1 MRSFKT
7 LWVVSIDTCPEYV
20 TTTKEK
26 AIDYAIKDMKN
37 KNFPKKQI
45 EFAEEDLAIGIEDIL
60 NIKNYYVSYRVDK
73 IIYSEGE

>member
-1 MRSFKT
+1 MIKE
-7 LWVVSIDTCPEYV
+7 IYV
-20 TTTKEK
+20 TTIDSEPVYSADTKEK
-26 AIDYAIKDMKN
+26 AINYAIKDMEN

-45 EFAEEDLAIGIEDIL
+45 KLAERDLAIGIEDIL

>member
-1 MRSFKT
+1 MIKE
-7 LWVVSIDTCPEYV
+7 IYV
-20 TTTKEK
+20 TTIDSEPVYSADTKEK

-37 KNFPKKQI
+37 KNFPKNQI
-45 EFAEEDLAIGIEDIL
+45 KFAEEDLAIGIEDIL

>member
-1 MRSFKT
+1 MIKE
-7 LWVVSIDTCPEYV
+7 IYV
-20 TTTKEK
+20 TTIDSEPVYSADTKEK

-45 EFAEEDLAIGIEDIL
+45 KLAEADLAIGIEDIL
-60 NIKNYYVSYRVDK
+60 NLKNYYVSYRVDK

>member
-1 MRSFKT
+1 MIKE
-7 LWVVSIDTCPEYV
+7 IYV
-20 TTTKEK
+20 TTIDSEPVYSADTKEK

-45 EFAEEDLAIGIEDIL
+45 KLVEGDLAIGIEVVFNL
-60 NIKNYYVSYRVDK
+60 KNYYVSYRVDK